1 MRVATSTP
9 SILERASIFLG
20 KAMMLAWTL
29 GIGIVGFALLLAIAY
44 AMLFHN
50 YSLAIV
56 CSFFLFVPLMLTI
69 AWGILW
75 TAEAAKKDCPCSA
88 VFQHRVGGGTAR
100 SSGYFSRRA
109 FIKLT

>member
-50 YSLAIV
+50 FSLAIV

-75 TAEAAKKDCPCSA
+75 AAEAAYERLSLL
-88 VFQHRVGGGTAR
+88 R
-100 SSGYFSRRA
+100 SVSSPSWWGKRQEQR
-109 FIKLT
+109 IL